1 MNRRTGITAGIVIA
15 VLVVAGIIVG
25 SVLSRGSHPV
35 AMTQP
40 ADLAGITMVDAK
52 VGWAL
57 TKDDQI
63 FRTADGGATWTDV
76 SIFQAPHAGQDIPPI
91 AASFVNAS
99 TAFVTTNAG
108 TYEHPQVVVYRTTDQ
123 GATWERT
130 DITAALDWE
139 RDDVG
144 GFASSFPD
152 TLNGYVL
159 VTSTPAVGQM
169 GKALYRTTDGAKTF
183 SFVGD
188 LTGTQNA
195 SGTETVGVGGYP
207 TGMVFSTPDTGFVT
221 CYSGAWTHMLLFQ
234 TSNSGMSWQLVSL
247 PVPSDLAQLSY
258 SEEYYADIYPPVFF
272 GADRKGGVMLADFV
286 QGGVHTGQFYRTTDG
301 GRTWTM
307 GPVSGNASVT
317 IYSMISENSGWGVDQ
332 NGKLY
337 GTTNGGTTWTAVP
350 AAGQ

>member
-1 MNRRTGITAGIVIA
+1 MNRRTGMTAGIAA
-15 VLVVAGIIVG
+15 VVVVAGVIAG
-25 SVLSRGSHPV
+25 TVLSRNSRPA

-40 ADLAGITMVDAK
+40 ADLAELTMIDAR

-63 FRTADGGATWTDV
+63 FRTADGGASWTDV
-76 SIFQAPHAGQDIPPI
+76 SIFQAPLPGQDTPPA
-91 AASFVNAS
+91 AASFPNAS
-99 TAFVTTNAG
+99 TAFIATNAG
-108 TYEHPQVVVYRTTDQ
+108 TYESPQVVVYHTTDG

-130 DITAALDWE
+130 DIGATLDWE
-139 RDDVG
+139 HGDVG
-144 GFASSFPD
+144 GFATSFPD

-159 VTSTPAVGQM
+159 VTSTPGAGQM

-188 LTGTQNA
+188 VTGTQDA
-195 SGTETVGVGGYP
+195 SGTKTVGIGGYP
-207 TGMVFSTPDTGFVT
+207 TGMTFSTPDTGFVT
-221 CYSGAWTHMLLFQ
+221 CYNGAWAHMQFFQ

-258 SEEYYADIYPPVFF
+258 SEDYYADIYPPVFF
-272 GADRKGGVMLADFV
+272 GADRKGGVILADFV
-286 QGGVHTGQFYRTTDG
+286 RDGVHTGQFYRTTDG

-317 IYSMISENSGWGVDQ
+317 VYTMISETSGWGMDQ

-337 GTTNGGTTWTAVP
+337 STTDGGATWLAV
-350 AAGQ
+350 AASGQ